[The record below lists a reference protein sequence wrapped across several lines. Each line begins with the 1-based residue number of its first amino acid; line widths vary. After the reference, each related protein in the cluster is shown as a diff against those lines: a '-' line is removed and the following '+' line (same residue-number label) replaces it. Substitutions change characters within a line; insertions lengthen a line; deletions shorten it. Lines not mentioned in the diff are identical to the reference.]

1 MGSPSLLQEILE
13 PVSAGVSCIA
23 GGFFTAEPPGQHKSH
38 HTVQESAGQ
47 TLSSPSLMGTTV
59 IAVAGSTVERFLAS
73 GGPGKTGFWSH
84 LAPNLLNHLEPG
96 FLCPRALV
104 SGVMVKLYPLLMEE
118 APIFPV
124 FS

>member
-1 MGSPSLLQEILE
+1 MSTGI
-13 PVSAGVSCIA
+13 SCIA
-23 GGFFTAEPPGQHKSH
+23 GGFFTAEPPRQPKSYH
-38 HTVQESAGQ
+38 SVQESAGQ

-84 LAPNLLNHLEPG
+84 LEPNLLNHLEPG
-96 FLCPRALV
+96 LCPGALV
-104 SGVMVKLYPLLMEE
+104 SGVMVKLHPLLMEE

>member
-1 MGSPSLLQEILE
+1 MLEEYSFDLRLDPEITKCQKKVLTLD
-13 PVSAGVSCIA
+13 GWA
-23 GGFFTAEPPGQHKSH
+23 GGRVGA
-38 HTVQESAGQ
+38 
-47 TLSSPSLMGTTV
+47 SPSLMGTTV